1 MAYCVYTAASVLM
14 QDVKMG
20 DMNANAKMQTLLRC
34 LEGGTRSCPLIQ
46 RSIDIIITNLGSH
59 VSGHVQHV
67 PTEAPVRDQAPL
79 AANYLLPAFPY
90 QAGDTSFV
98 ADLGDGSMNI
108 DGVSYLDAFPEA
120 QYSNLATDATW
131 FYPSM

>member
-1 MAYCVYTAASVLM
+1 M

-46 RSIDIIITNLGSH
+46 RSIDIITTNLGSH
-59 VSGHVQHV
+59 VSDHVRQV
-67 PTEAPVRDQAPL
+67 PAEAPTQASAPL
-79 AANYLLPAFPY
+79 VANYLLPAFPY
-90 QAGDTSFV
+90 QAGDTSLG
-98 ADLGDGSMNI
+98 ADLGDGSMNP

-120 QYSNLATDATW
+120 QYSTLATDATW
-131 FYPSM
+131 FYPNM